1 MTDQGKRRLRS
12 QDWWD
17 DYKEPDM
24 TAVYLERYLNYGLTR
39 GELQSGRPT
48 IGIAAGAAGSAQALP
63 ADNTAPLARTLQI
76 WRLLAA
82 RRRGRPRFC

>member
-24 TAVYLERYLNYGLTR
+24 TALYLERTMNFGLSFD
-39 GELQSGRPT
+39 ELQSGHPI
-48 IGIAAGAAGSAQALP
+48 IGIGFS
-63 ADNTAPLARTLQI
+63 
-76 WRLLAA
+76 
-82 RRRGRPRFC
+82 

>member
-24 TAVYLERYLNYGLTR
+24 TALYLERYLNYGLTR
-39 GELQSGRPT
+39 DELQSG
-48 IGIAAGAAGSAQALP
+48 P
-63 ADNTAPLARTLQI
+63 ADHRHRADRLGPGAVQPAPSRAREP
-76 WRLLAA
+76 
-82 RRRGRPRFC
+82 RP